1 MRISTAFKQTDTP
14 IRVRKEPRKQRR
26 VCVYVQIIQ
35 WGLKLMLRDVRVVQA
50 PGKRTKT
57 IHCSGNVHGEPGET
71 RATKTGNGGDDAR
84 GEHAGDA
91 GNKMGDGRDVMSRVR
106 RGEGMAESR
115 NAAAW
120 IVDGRTA
127 CGDVCAKPPTLLDR
141 GRGS

>member
-1 MRISTAFKQTDTP
+1 MRTSEGGGDIACGYYLRGAYMAEVKNELRISTAFKQTDTP
-14 IRVRKEPRKQRR
+14 IRVRNEPRKQRR

-84 GEHAGDA
+84 G
-91 GNKMGDGRDVMSRVR
+91 R
-106 RGEGMAESR
+106 RGGHATDWRRQGHHEQAEDVP
-115 NAAAW
+115 AA
-120 IVDGRTA
+120 
-127 CGDVCAKPPTLLDR
+127 
-141 GRGS
+141 